1 MCWWFLLPILALSH
15 SYFFWLTGILSMFC
29 ILNLWCYMFNLYC
42 HGVRGL
48 FHFVVFSSTEIL
60 NVIEFSSIFLYD
72 VYFYILNPL
81 LRIMKISLMFSAPCF
96 AVLLFILKYLIY
108 VTLIILFS
116 LIRCGVVW
124 PVILER
130 LTNESALFSL
140 IHNPVL
146 SPVKCLC
153 GICFKVPN
161 HVFWFYMHQYHSA
174 TWLFLF

>member
-1 MCWWFLLPILALSH
+1 
-15 SYFFWLTGILSMFC
+15 MFC

-81 LRIMKISLMFSAPCF
+81 LRIMKISLMFSVPCF

-130 LTNESALFSL
+130 LTNLLFFHWYIIQFCHL
-140 IHNPVL
+140 L
-146 SPVKCLC
+146 SVYVGSVSKFPIMSS
-153 GICFKVPN
+153 GSICTSTIVPPDFSFFRSCPG
-161 HVFWFYMHQYHSA
+161 HLWFFVPSY
-174 TWLFLF
+174 TF